1 MNRCKQY
8 LNDGIYIRYILTF
21 SVFYI
26 LSIYY
31 NKNTHKIIHKY
42 LYLLL
47 PFLLLILD
55 LTDNI
60 VTTFHKQTIVCTKT
74 FHYQTLDKICDLV
87 SYFALFLFFDFDNNL
102 KFVVLYRSIGVILF
116 YLTKNSIWLIIFF
129 DFIKEY
135 LLYLFIFG
143 NKYMYLPFFMV
154 CKIIFEYYLHTK
166 VYKSHY

>member
-1 MNRCKQY
+1 MNSCKQY
-8 LNDGIYIRYILTF
+8 INDGIYIRYILTF
-21 SVFYI
+21 SVLYL
-26 LSIYY
+26 LSVYH
-31 NKNTHKIIHKY
+31 NKTNNRFIRNY

-60 VTTFHKQTIVCTKT
+60 VTTFHNQTKVCAKT
-74 FHYQTLDKICDLV
+74 FHYQKLDKICDLV
-87 SYFALFLFFDFDNNL
+87 SYFALFLFFDFDNYL
-102 KFVVLYRSIGVILF
+102 KYFVLYRGIGVILF
-116 YLTKNSIWLIIFF
+116 CLTKNSIWLIVFF

-143 NKYMYLPFFMV
+143 NKFIYLPFFMV

-166 VYKSHY
+166 VNKSHY